1 MVCDV
6 DDLIS
11 AREFLKINISK
22 INESNLF
29 FSTLCSSLKSL
40 SYLLRSFSPFLHFSQ
55 CFLCWNR
62 PSSSS
67 TTTLPP
73 LYFSLYNP
81 LSIFSSSDYL
91 SLWLSVCPSLR
102 PSVCLS
108 VCLYFTLFFQFIC
121 RILTLHINISLSIP
135 NSVYHYS
142 SLPLTC
148 SNVRAIEL
156 ESSRSSC
163 VLSVFRTYRRHD
175 ILNKKNN
182 MPNRK
187 KKKERKKH

>member
-1 MVCDV
+1 MLFPEITV
-6 DDLIS
+6 LS
-11 AREFLKINISK
+11 PSLFLYLS
-22 INESNLF
+22 SF
-29 FSTLCSSLKSL
+29 FSMFSLLILSFLLLSHHPPASSFLSL
-40 SYLLRSFSPFLHFSQ
+40 
-55 CFLCWNR
+55 
-62 PSSSS
+62 
-67 TTTLPP
+67 
-73 LYFSLYNP
+73 SLYNP

-121 RILTLHINISLSIP
+121 QILTLHINISLSIP

-175 ILNKKNN
+175 ILNKRNK